1 MMNLNLTTEQR
12 IVVVSISITAFLIL
26 IGFLSADETTRFGVI
41 SNAFILFAFM
51 LILPFIFLKYQKE
64 RALREMEEKMPLF
77 LRDLVE
83 SLRSGTPLHQA
94 ILYCSKLDYGELSKE
109 LKRVGNQISWNI
121 PLNKVLDQFG
131 KRVSKSR
138 KLSMSLRIIKET
150 YFTGGDVISTLS
162 TLVDN
167 LTELNEVEKERLSIT
182 NQYIVLIYAIA
193 FIFVAILVVINRLM
207 LPLFE
212 SPAVEEMGLGNPC
225 KDSFDFICE
234 IFNIPSRYIFVVKD
248 LANIGSYYLSIFFYM
263 STIIAI
269 SCGLVVGEIR
279 ERSILAGLKHS
290 LILTVACW
298 GILLL
303 LKGLNL
309 LGV

>member
-1 MMNLNLTTEQR
+1 MKINLTTEQK
-12 IVVVSISITAFLIL
+12 IVLISSTITIFLISIGIF
-26 IGFLSADETTRFGVI
+26 SADETTRFGVI

-51 LILPFIFLKYQKE
+51 LILPFIFLKYQRE

-83 SLRSGTPLHQA
+83 NLRSGIPLHQA
-94 ILYCSKLDYGELSKE
+94 ILHCSKLDYGELSKQ
-109 LKRVGNQISWNI
+109 LKKIGNQISWNM
-121 PLNKVLDQFG
+121 PLNKVLDQFE

-138 KLSMSLRIIKET
+138 KLSIALRILKES
-150 YFTGGDVISTLS
+150 YFTGGDIISTLS
-162 TLVDN
+162 SLVDN
-167 LTELNEVEKERLSIT
+167 LTELNEVEKERMSVT
-182 NQYIVLIYAIA
+182 NQYVVLIYAVA

-207 LPLFE
+207 LPIFQ
-212 SPAVEEMGLGNPC
+212 SPGIEAMGLVNPC
-225 KDSFDFICE
+225 SDSYDLICE
-234 IFNIPSRYIFVVKD
+234 IFNLPSKYIFAVKD
-248 LANIGSYYLSIFFYM
+248 SRSIGSYYLSIFFYM

-279 ERSILAGLKHS
+279 ERSLLAGLKHS
-290 LILTVACW
+290 LILTMACW

-303 LKGLNL
+303 LKVLNL